1 MVIKDL
7 SKELDEVED
16 AFYIIIEMKKASDLA
31 DAKEVQSDSTSSGD
45 ATPVHPR
52 EPRVSTCTNNPDTAF
67 SYADFLGRPDTSKKR
82 TSRGVQAQEADQ
94 EDGRTMSGQ
103 ELARPTR
110 QRSPPGVVVTAAATT
125 AATDLTTPHEAAGRV
140 TPAMNRTARRSVRR
154 KT

>member
-1 MVIKDL
+1 MADLKD
-7 SKELDEVED
+7 V
-16 AFYIIIEMKKASDLA
+16 
-31 DAKEVQSDSTSSGD
+31 KEVQSDSTSSGD
-45 ATPVHPR
+45 AMPVHPR
-52 EPRVSTCTNNPDTAF
+52 EPRVSTYTNDPETAF

-125 AATDLTTPHEAAGRV
+125 AATGLTIPHEAAGRV
-140 TPAMNRTARRSVRR
+140 TTAMSRTAHRSARRRD
-154 KT
+154 